1 MVYFSIEEFGWNQ
14 KQKRY
19 FWKQRNKNKHTRNI
33 ECATNNVYQ
42 RPPESQSR
50 SQTKCNRSR
59 RDRHAKNATDEETK
73 RLLTKKRQ
81 KTKINI
87 KKKGKEKR
95 ADYKRD
101 GWAEYSNVCR
111 QKVKPHFRETR
122 DLRGFSGCPK
132 QNHVQRFPAK
142 TAPWCTFEK
151 HWPVYAHM

>member
-1 MVYFSIEEFGWNQ
+1 M
-14 KQKRY
+14 
-19 FWKQRNKNKHTRNI
+19 
-33 ECATNNVYQ
+33 NNVYL

-87 KKKGKEKR
+87 KKKKVKKNGLTIKEMGGQNIPTF
-95 ADYKRD
+95 A
-101 GWAEYSNVCR
+101 A

-132 QNHVQRFPAK
+132 QNHVQLFPAK

-151 HWPVYAHM
+151 N